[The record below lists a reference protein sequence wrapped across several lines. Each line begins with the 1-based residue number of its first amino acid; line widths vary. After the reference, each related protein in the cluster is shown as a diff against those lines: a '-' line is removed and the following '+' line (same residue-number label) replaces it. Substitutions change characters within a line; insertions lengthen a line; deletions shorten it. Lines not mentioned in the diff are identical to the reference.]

1 MKTKPKIGV
10 IIFAVVVVVG
20 IMGLILPFAFPISDD
35 RVIGDIKTEAESIP
49 VNFKEYDPNKTN
61 VIDEECHEQAVGSF
75 GVKRNTCSYVV
86 EFYLSGLNR
95 TEIVSRLSE
104 KGWQPTVYGEV
115 ASEVEFSNFSYQYCS
130 RIWEIRDQVIK
141 LSCYYQE

>member
-1 MKTKPKIGV
+1 MKSKTKMGV

-20 IMGLILPFAFPISDD
+20 IMGLILPFAFPISDESAID
-35 RVIGDIKTEAESIP
+35 NIKTEAESIP
-49 VNFKEYDPNKTN
+49 ASFKEYDPNKTN
-61 VIDEECHEQAVGSF
+61 VIDEECHEQAVGTF
-75 GVKRNTCSYVV
+75 GVNRNTCSFVV
-86 EFYLSGLNR
+86 EFYLSGLDR

-115 ASEVEFSNFSYQYCS
+115 ASDVEFSNFSYQYCS

-141 LSCYYQE
+141 LSCYFQE